1 MNPEGI
7 LTGGPVRRVR
17 FTEPPSP
24 PRRDPSTQQSPPT
37 YLAAI
42 EEHYTRHL
50 TEEHYTRHLTECEIV
65 TIARA
70 LGKVLKPEGP

>member
-1 MNPEGI
+1 M
-7 LTGGPVRRVR
+7 
-17 FTEPPSP
+17 
-24 PRRDPSTQQSPPT
+24 QQSPPT

-42 EEHYTRHL
+42 
-50 TEEHYTRHLTECEIV
+50 EEHYTRHLTECEIV